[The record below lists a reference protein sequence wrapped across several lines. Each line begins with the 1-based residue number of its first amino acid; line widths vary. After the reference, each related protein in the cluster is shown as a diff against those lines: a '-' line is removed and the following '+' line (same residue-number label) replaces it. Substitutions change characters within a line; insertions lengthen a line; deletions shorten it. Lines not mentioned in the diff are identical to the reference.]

1 MARFRSRRLCGAKR
15 MQTRKGYRGK
25 VVSTAPL
32 PGAEQYSLQIE
43 AGCCKI
49 ILLLTGGEY
58 MHDWNSDGQIDL
70 VDQFIDYMI
79 FTEVMGSRS
88 DDDSS
93 SEEDED

>member
-1 MARFRSRRLCGAKR
+1 
-15 MQTRKGYRGK
+15 
-25 VVSTAPL
+25 
-32 PGAEQYSLQIE
+32 
-43 AGCCKI
+43 
-49 ILLLTGGEY
+49 